1 MIQKIIITTF
11 FILTGFLYSQ
21 DSSLN
26 GKWILE
32 KITYTNDKD
41 LEINHPYYSVIL
53 EQDINDNMI
62 KGNQILIGF
71 NKFNFLYLNNRL
83 ILNSPDDDLKYYYVK
98 EKNFLELFP
107 EFYPKETIYKERKLF
122 KSNEIIHPIFKDW
135 GVFNSNMV
143 MFLRN
148 KNLGKKF
155 QFDLYIIVEKN
166 SKKYQYYI
174 ENSNMSKKQEEQ
186 VLDFLKKNKLNVVN
200 NFGQDLLSIFPRKF
214 SFNELSKP
222 KKFIDEENYLS
233 KLYSENN
240 FEELIKRINKLE
252 EEKFFN
258 DSEYGRFN
266 LMLGVSYLALNQNDE
281 ACKAFLKEGDITTP
295 HVRNYLKNFCQKN

>member
-62 KGNQILIGF
+62 KGNQILTGF

-98 EKNFLELFP
+98 EKKFLELFP

-186 VLDFLKKNKLNVVN
+186 VLDF
-200 NFGQDLLSIFPRKF
+200 
-214 SFNELSKP
+214 
-222 KKFIDEENYLS
+222 
-233 KLYSENN
+233 
-240 FEELIKRINKLE
+240 
-252 EEKFFN
+252 
-258 DSEYGRFN
+258 
-266 LMLGVSYLALNQNDE
+266 
-281 ACKAFLKEGDITTP
+281 
-295 HVRNYLKNFCQKN
+295 

>member
-1 MIQKIIITTF
+1 M
-11 FILTGFLYSQ
+11 
-21 DSSLN
+21 
-26 GKWILE
+26 
-32 KITYTNDKD
+32 
-41 LEINHPYYSVIL
+41 
-53 EQDINDNMI
+53 
-62 KGNQILIGF
+62 
-71 NKFNFLYLNNRL
+71 
-83 ILNSPDDDLKYYYVK
+83 
-98 EKNFLELFP
+98 
-107 EFYPKETIYKERKLF
+107 
-122 KSNEIIHPIFKDW
+122 
-135 GVFNSNMV
+135 
-143 MFLRN
+143 
-148 KNLGKKF
+148 
-155 QFDLYIIVEKN
+155 
-166 SKKYQYYI
+166 
-174 ENSNMSKKQEEQ
+174 
-186 VLDFLKKNKLNVVN
+186 VN
-200 NFGQDLLSIFPRKF
+200 NFGQDLLSIFPSKF